1 MIGRAGNALPALLI
15 SFQYSTELRSGI
27 VPKRKVDD
35 LMRKT
40 RFNPDHF
47 HPNQIPMY
55 LVLVPLAIFMAV
67 PIVFIINH
75 AFKPIEELFAFP
87 PRFLV
92 ENPVMDNFTRLARQ
106 ASAGGIS
113 ISRYI
118 FNSLIVTVA
127 VVFLSMVMSSMAA
140 FALSKLRFR
149 AKAMLMEIN
158 NLAMMF
164 VPIAVIIPRYLLVD
178 NLGMI
183 NTYFAHILPLLAMP
197 VGMFLVKQFT
207 DQVPDSLIEAAVVDG
222 AGYFKVYYRIILPMI
237 KPALATV
244 AILAFQ
250 SVWNNTETSTMY
262 TNKESMRTL
271 TFYMNT
277 LASNTNSVAGQG
289 MAAASSLIMFLPNLI
304 LFILCQSKVMN
315 TMAHSGIK

>member
-1 MIGRAGNALPALLI
+1 
-15 SFQYSTELRSGI
+15 
-27 VPKRKVDD
+27 
-35 LMRKT
+35 MRKT
-40 RFNPDHF
+40 HFNPDRF
-47 HPNQIPMY
+47 HMNQIPMY
-55 LVLVPLAIFMAV
+55 LVLVPLAVFMAI

-87 PRFLV
+87 PTFFV
-92 ENPVMDNFTRLARQ
+92 ENPVMDNFTRLVRQ

-118 FNSLIVTVA
+118 FNSLVVTLS
-127 VVFLSMVMSSMAA
+127 VVLLSIAMSSMAA

-149 AKAMLMEIN
+149 AKNTLMEIN

-178 NLGMI
+178 GLGLI
-183 NTYFAHILPLLAMP
+183 NTYFAHVLPLVAMP

-207 DQVPDSLIEAAVVDG
+207 DQVPDSLIEAAIVDG
-222 AGYFKVYYRIILPMI
+222 AGYFRVYYRIILPMI
-237 KPALATV
+237 KPAIATV

-277 LASNTNSVAGQG
+277 LASNTNAVAGQG
-289 MAAASSLIMFLPNLI
+289 VAAAASLIMFLPNLI

>member
-1 MIGRAGNALPALLI
+1 
-15 SFQYSTELRSGI
+15 
-27 VPKRKVDD
+27 
-35 LMRKT
+35 MRKT
-40 RFNPDHF
+40 KFNPPGF
-47 HPNQIPMY
+47 HLNQIPMY
-55 LVLVPLAIFMAV
+55 LVLVPLALFMSL
-67 PIVFIINH
+67 PILFIINH

-87 PRFLV
+87 PRFFV
-92 ENPVMDNFTRLARQ
+92 DNPCVDNFVQLSRQ

-118 FNSLIVTVA
+118 FNSALATA
-127 VVFLSMVMSSMAA
+127 SVVLLSMLFSSMAA
-140 FALSKLRFR
+140 FALSKLRFTG
-149 AKAMLMEIN
+149 KYTLMEIN

-164 VPIAVIIPRYLLVD
+164 VPVAVIIPRYLLVD
-178 NLGMI
+178 KLGMI

-222 AGYFKVYYRIILPMI
+222 AGYFTIYRKIILPMI
-237 KPALATV
+237 KPAVATV

-250 SVWNNTETSTMY
+250 QVWNNTETSTMF

-277 LASNTNSVAGQG
+277 LATNTNTVVGQ
-289 MAAASSLIMFLPNLI
+289 A
-304 LFILCQSKVMN
+304 
-315 TMAHSGIK
+315 

>member
-1 MIGRAGNALPALLI
+1 
-15 SFQYSTELRSGI
+15 
-27 VPKRKVDD
+27 
-35 LMRKT
+35 MRKT
-40 RFNPDHF
+40 RFNPDRF
-47 HPNQIPMY
+47 HLNQIPMY
-55 LVLVPLAIFMAV
+55 LVLVPLALFMAL

-75 AFKPIEELFAFP
+75 AFKPIDELFAFP
-87 PRFLV
+87 PRFFV
-92 ENPVMDNFTRLARQ
+92 ENPVVDNFVKLARQ

-118 FNSLIVTVA
+118 FNSVIVTFS
-127 VVFLSMVMSSMAA
+127 VVFLSMIFSSMAA

-149 AKAMLMEIN
+149 AKSVLMEIN

-164 VPIAVIIPRYLLVD
+164 VPVAVIIPRYLLVD
-178 NLGMI
+178 KMGII
-183 NTYFAHILPLLAMP
+183 NTYLAHILPLLALP

-222 AGYFKVYYRIILPMI
+222 ANYFTVYRKIILPMI
-237 KPALATV
+237 KPAIATV

-271 TFYMNT
+271 TFYMST
-277 LASNTNSVAGQG
+277 LASNTNAVAGQG
-289 MAAASSLIMFLPNLI
+289 IAAAASLIMFLPNLL

>member
-1 MIGRAGNALPALLI
+1 
-15 SFQYSTELRSGI
+15 
-27 VPKRKVDD
+27 
-35 LMRKT
+35 MRKT
-40 RFNPDHF
+40 RFNPDHL

-149 AKAMLMEIN
+149 AKTTLMEIN

-178 NLGMI
+178 NLGLI

-207 DQVPDSLIEAAVVDG
+207 DQVPDSLIEAAIVDG
-222 AGYFKVYYRIILPMI
+222 AGYFKVYHKIILQEI
-237 KPALATV
+237 CK
-244 AILAFQ
+244 ILF
-250 SVWNNTETSTMY
+250 
-262 TNKESMRTL
+262 TL
-271 TFYMNT
+271 T
-277 LASNTNSVAGQG
+277 L
-289 MAAASSLIMFLPNLI
+289 
-304 LFILCQSKVMN
+304 
-315 TMAHSGIK
+315 

>member
-1 MIGRAGNALPALLI
+1 
-15 SFQYSTELRSGI
+15 
-27 VPKRKVDD
+27 
-35 LMRKT
+35 MRKT
-40 RFNPDHF
+40 RFNPDKFHF
-47 HPNQIPMY
+47 NQIHMY
-55 LVLVPLAIFMAV
+55 LVLVPLALFMAL

-75 AFKPIEELFAFP
+75 AFKPIDELFAFP
-87 PRFLV
+87 PKFFV
-92 ENPVMDNFTRLARQ
+92 ENPVFDNFVKLSRQ

-118 FNSLIVTVA
+118 FNSVIVTGS
-127 VVFLSMVMSSMAA
+127 VVLLSMLFSSMAA
-140 FALSKLRFR
+140 FSLSKLRFR
-149 AKAMLMEIN
+149 AKKVLMEIN

-164 VPIAVIIPRYLLVD
+164 VPVAVIIPRYLLVEKM
-178 NLGMI
+178 GII
-183 NTYFAHILPLLAMP
+183 NTYFAHVLPLLALP

-207 DQVPDSLIEAAVVDG
+207 DQVPDSLIEAAIVDG
-222 AGYFKVYYRIILPMI
+222 ANYFTVYRKIILPMI
-237 KPALATV
+237 KPAIATV

-250 SVWNNTETSTMY
+250 SVWNNTETSAMY

-277 LASNTNSVAGQG
+277 LASNTNAVAGQG
-289 MAAASSLIMFLPNLI
+289 IAAAASLIMFLPNLI

>member
-1 MIGRAGNALPALLI
+1 MTV
-15 SFQYSTELRSGI
+15 SFSPNMKG
-27 VPKRKVDD
+27 DD

-55 LVLVPLAIFMAV
+55 LVLVPLAIFMAI

-92 ENPVMDNFTRLARQ
+92 ENPVMDNFIRLARQ

-127 VVFLSMVMSSMAA
+127 VVFLSMAMSSMAA

-149 AKAMLMEIN
+149 MKSTLMEIN

-178 NLGMI
+178 SLGMI
-183 NTYFAHILPLLAMP
+183 NTYFAHILPLVAMP

-207 DQVPDSLIEAAVVDG
+207 DQVPDSLIEAAIVDG
-222 AGYFKVYYRIILPMI
+222 AGYFKVYRKIILPMI
-237 KPALATV
+237 RPALATV

-271 TFYMNT
+271 TFYMGT
-277 LASNTNSVAGQG
+277 LSSNTNSVAGQG

>member
-1 MIGRAGNALPALLI
+1 
-15 SFQYSTELRSGI
+15 
-27 VPKRKVDD
+27 
-35 LMRKT
+35 MRRT
-40 RFNPDHF
+40 HFNPDRF

-55 LVLVPLAIFMAV
+55 LVLVPLAIFMAI

-75 AFKPIEELFAFP
+75 AFKPIDELFAFP

-92 ENPVMDNFTRLARQ
+92 ENPVTDNFTRLARQ

-118 FNSLIVTVA
+118 FNSLVATVS
-127 VVFLSMVMSSMAA
+127 VVLLSMAMSSMAA

-149 AKAMLMEIN
+149 GKSALMEIN

-164 VPIAVIIPRYLLVD
+164 VPVAVIIPRYLLVD
-178 NLGMI
+178 KLGMI
-183 NTYFAHILPLLAMP
+183 NTYFAHILPLVAMP

-207 DQVPDSLIEAAVVDG
+207 DQVPDSLIEAAIVDG

-237 KPALATV
+237 RPALATV

-250 SVWNNTETSTMY
+250 SVWSNTETSAMY
-262 TNKESMRTL
+262 TSKENMRTL

-277 LASNTNSVAGQG
+277 LASNTNAVAGQG
-289 MAAASSLIMFLPNLI
+289 VAAAASLIMFLPNLV

>member
-1 MIGRAGNALPALLI
+1 
-15 SFQYSTELRSGI
+15 
-27 VPKRKVDD
+27 
-35 LMRKT
+35 MRKT
-40 RFNPDHF
+40 RFNPDRF
-47 HPNQIPMY
+47 HANQIPMY
-55 LVLVPLAIFMAV
+55 LVLVPLALFMAL

-87 PRFLV
+87 PKFFV
-92 ENPVMDNFTRLARQ
+92 ENPVVDNFVKLARQ

-118 FNSLIVTVA
+118 FNSVIVTGS
-127 VVFLSMVMSSMAA
+127 VVLLSMLMSSMAA

-149 AKAMLMEIN
+149 AKNLLMEIN

-183 NTYFAHILPLLAMP
+183 NTYFAHILPLVALP

-207 DQVPDSLIEAAVVDG
+207 DQVPDSLIEAAIVDG

-237 KPALATV
+237 KPAIATV

-277 LASNTNSVAGQG
+277 LASNTNAVAGQG
-289 MAAASSLIMFLPNLI
+289 VAAAASLIMFLPNLI

>member
-1 MIGRAGNALPALLI
+1 
-15 SFQYSTELRSGI
+15 
-27 VPKRKVDD
+27 
-35 LMRKT
+35 MRRT
-40 RFNPDHF
+40 RFNPDRF
-47 HPNQIPMY
+47 HVNQIPMY
-55 LVLVPLAIFMAV
+55 LVLVPLALFMAL

-87 PRFLV
+87 PKFLV
-92 ENPVMDNFTRLARQ
+92 ENPVMDNFVKLGRQ

-118 FNSLIVTVA
+118 FNSVIVTGS
-127 VVFLSMVMSSMAA
+127 VVLASMLMSSMAA

-149 AKAMLMEIN
+149 AKNLLMEIN

-164 VPIAVIIPRYLLVD
+164 VPVAVIIPRYLLVD

-183 NTYFAHILPLLAMP
+183 NTYFAHILPLIAMP

-207 DQVPDSLIEAAVVDG
+207 DQVPDALIEAAIVDG
-222 AGYFKVYYRIILPMI
+222 AGYFKVFRKIILPMI
-237 KPALATV
+237 RPAIATV

-277 LASNTNSVAGQG
+277 LASNTNAVAGQG
-289 MAAASSLIMFLPNLI
+289 VAAAASLIMFLPNLI
-304 LFILCQSKVMN
+304 LFILCQSKVMS

>member
-1 MIGRAGNALPALLI
+1 
-15 SFQYSTELRSGI
+15 
-27 VPKRKVDD
+27 
-35 LMRKT
+35 MRRT
-40 RFNPDHF
+40 HFNPDRF

-55 LVLVPLAIFMAV
+55 LVLVPLAIFMAI

-75 AFKPIEELFAFP
+75 AFKPIDELFAFP

-92 ENPVMDNFTRLARQ
+92 ENPVTDNFTRLARQ

-113 ISRYI
+113 ISCYI
-118 FNSLIVTVA
+118 FNSLVATVS
-127 VVFLSMVMSSMAA
+127 VVLLSMAMSSMAA

-149 AKAMLMEIN
+149 GKSALMEIN

-164 VPIAVIIPRYLLVD
+164 VPVAVIIPRYLLVD
-178 NLGMI
+178 KLGMI
-183 NTYFAHILPLLAMP
+183 NTYFAHILPLVAMP

-207 DQVPDSLIEAAVVDG
+207 DQVPDSLIEAAIVDG

-237 KPALATV
+237 RPALATV

-250 SVWNNTETSTMY
+250 SVWSNTETSAMY
-262 TNKESMRTL
+262 TSKESMRTL

-277 LASNTNSVAGQG
+277 LASNTNAVAGQG
-289 MAAASSLIMFLPNLI
+289 VAAAASLIMFLPNLV

>member
-1 MIGRAGNALPALLI
+1 
-15 SFQYSTELRSGI
+15 
-27 VPKRKVDD
+27 
-35 LMRKT
+35 MRKT
-40 RFNPDHF
+40 SFNPDHF
-47 HPNQIPMY
+47 HMNQVPMY
-55 LVLVPLAIFMAV
+55 LLLVPLAVFMAI

-87 PRFLV
+87 PTFFV
-92 ENPVMDNFTRLARQ
+92 ENPVADNFTRLIRQ
-106 ASAGGIS
+106 ANAGGIS

-118 FNSLIVTVA
+118 FNSLVVTA
-127 VVFLSMVMSSMAA
+127 SVVLLSIAMSSMAA

-149 AKAMLMEIN
+149 AKNTLMEIN

-178 NLGMI
+178 GLGLI
-183 NTYFAHILPLLAMP
+183 NTYFAHVLPLVAMP

-207 DQVPDSLIEAAVVDG
+207 DQVPDSLIEAAIVDG
-222 AGYFKVYYRIILPMI
+222 AGYFTVYRKIILPMI
-237 KPALATV
+237 KPAIATV

-262 TNKESMRTL
+262 TNRESMRTL

-277 LASNTNSVAGQG
+277 LASNTNAVAGQG
-289 MAAASSLIMFLPNLI
+289 VAAAASMIMFLPNLI

>member
-1 MIGRAGNALPALLI
+1 
-15 SFQYSTELRSGI
+15 
-27 VPKRKVDD
+27 
-35 LMRKT
+35 MRKT
-40 RFNPDHF
+40 SFNPDHF
-47 HPNQIPMY
+47 HMNQIPMY
-55 LVLVPLAIFMAV
+55 LLLVPLAVFMAI

-87 PRFLV
+87 PTFLV
-92 ENPVMDNFTRLARQ
+92 ENPVTDNFTRLIRQ
-106 ASAGGIS
+106 ANAGGIS

-118 FNSLIVTVA
+118 FNSLVVTASVVLLSIV
-127 VVFLSMVMSSMAA
+127 LSSMAA

-149 AKAMLMEIN
+149 AKNTLMEIN

-178 NLGMI
+178 SLGLI
-183 NTYFAHILPLLAMP
+183 NTYFAHVLPLVAMP

-207 DQVPDSLIEAAVVDG
+207 DQVPDSLIEAAIVDG
-222 AGYFKVYYRIILPMI
+222 AGYFTVYRKIILPMI
-237 KPALATV
+237 KPAIATV

-262 TNKESMRTL
+262 TNQESMRTL

-277 LASNTNSVAGQG
+277 LASNTNAVAGQG
-289 MAAASSLIMFLPNLI
+289 VAAAASMIMFLPNLF

>member
-1 MIGRAGNALPALLI
+1 
-15 SFQYSTELRSGI
+15 
-27 VPKRKVDD
+27 
-35 LMRKT
+35 MRKT

-55 LVLVPLAIFMAV
+55 LVLVPLAIFMAI

-127 VVFLSMVMSSMAA
+127 VVFLSMVLSSMAA

-149 AKAMLMEIN
+149 AKSTLMEIN
-158 NLAMMF
+158 NLA
-164 VPIAVIIPRYLLVD
+164 
-178 NLGMI
+178 MI

-207 DQVPDSLIEAAVVDG
+207 DQVPDSLIEAAIVDG
-222 AGYFKVYYRIILPMI
+222 AGYFTVYRKIILPMI

-271 TFYMNT
+271 TFYMGT

>member
-1 MIGRAGNALPALLI
+1 
-15 SFQYSTELRSGI
+15 
-27 VPKRKVDD
+27 
-35 LMRKT
+35 MRKT
-40 RFNPDHF
+40 HFNPDRF
-47 HPNQIPMY
+47 HMNQIPMY
-55 LVLVPLAIFMAV
+55 MVLVPLAVFMAI

-87 PRFLV
+87 PTFFV
-92 ENPVMDNFTRLARQ
+92 ENPVMDNFTRLVRQ

-118 FNSLIVTVA
+118 FNSLVVTLS
-127 VVFLSMVMSSMAA
+127 VVLLSIVMSSMAA

-149 AKAMLMEIN
+149 AKNTLMEIN

-178 NLGMI
+178 GLGLI
-183 NTYFAHILPLLAMP
+183 NTYFAHVLPLVAMP

-207 DQVPDSLIEAAVVDG
+207 DQVPDSLIEAAIVDG

-237 KPALATV
+237 KPAIATV

-262 TNKESMRTL
+262 TNRESMRTL

-277 LASNTNSVAGQG
+277 LASNTNAVAGQG
-289 MAAASSLIMFLPNLI
+289 VAAAASLIMFLPNLI

>member
-1 MIGRAGNALPALLI
+1 
-15 SFQYSTELRSGI
+15 
-27 VPKRKVDD
+27 
-35 LMRKT
+35 MRKT
-40 RFNPDHF
+40 QFNPDKF
-47 HPNQIPMY
+47 QANQIPMY
-55 LVLVPLAIFMAV
+55 LVLVPLAVFMAI

-92 ENPVMDNFTRLARQ
+92 ENPVVDNFTRLARQ
-106 ASAGGIS
+106 ASAGGIA

-118 FNSLIVTVA
+118 FNSLVVTLS
-127 VVFLSMVMSSMAA
+127 VVLLSIVMSSMAA

-149 AKAMLMEIN
+149 AKNTLMEIN

-178 NLGMI
+178 SMGII
-183 NTYFAHILPLLAMP
+183 NTYWAHILPLLAMP

-207 DQVPDSLIEAAVVDG
+207 DQVPDSLIEAAIVDG

-237 KPALATV
+237 KPAIATV

-262 TNKESMRTL
+262 TNRESMRTL

-277 LASNTNSVAGQG
+277 LASNTNAVAGQG
-289 MAAASSLIMFLPNLI
+289 IAAAASMIMFLPNLF

>member
-1 MIGRAGNALPALLI
+1 
-15 SFQYSTELRSGI
+15 
-27 VPKRKVDD
+27 
-35 LMRKT
+35 MRKT

-67 PIVFIINH
+67 PIVFIVNH

-106 ASAGGIS
+106 ASAGGIP
-113 ISRYI
+113 ISRYT
-118 FNSLIVTVA
+118 FNSLVVTIA
-127 VVFLSMVMSSMAA
+127 VVFLSMLMSSMAA
-140 FALSKLRFR
+140 FALSKLRLR
-149 AKAMLMEIN
+149 AKKTLMEIN

-178 NLGMI
+178 KLGMI

-222 AGYFKVYYRIILPMI
+222 AGYFKVYRKIILPMI

-271 TFYMNT
+271 TFYMGT
-277 LASNTNSVAGQG
+277 LSSNTNSVAGQG

>member
-1 MIGRAGNALPALLI
+1 
-15 SFQYSTELRSGI
+15 
-27 VPKRKVDD
+27 
-35 LMRKT
+35 MRKT
-40 RFNPDHF
+40 RFNPDPF

-55 LVLVPLAIFMAV
+55 LVLVPLAVFMAV

-92 ENPVMDNFTRLARQ
+92 ENPVLDNFTRLARQ

-118 FNSLIVTVA
+118 FNSLIVTA
-127 VVFLSMVMSSMAA
+127 SVVFLSMAMSSMAA

-149 AKAMLMEIN
+149 AKATLMEIN

-178 NLGMI
+178 KLGMI
-183 NTYFAHILPLLAMP
+183 NTYFAHILPLLALP

-207 DQVPDSLIEAAVVDG
+207 DQVPDSLIEAAIVDG
-222 AGYFKVYYRIILPMI
+222 AGYFKVYHRIILPMI

-250 SVWNNTETSTMY
+250 SVWNNTETSAMY

-271 TFYMNT
+271 TFYMST
-277 LASNTNSVAGQG
+277 LSSNTNSVAGQG

>member
-1 MIGRAGNALPALLI
+1 
-15 SFQYSTELRSGI
+15 
-27 VPKRKVDD
+27 
-35 LMRKT
+35 MRKT
-40 RFNPDHF
+40 RFNPDRF
-47 HPNQIPMY
+47 HLNQIPMY
-55 LVLVPLAIFMAV
+55 VVLVPLAVFMAI

-87 PRFLV
+87 PRFFV
-92 ENPVMDNFTRLARQ
+92 ENPVLDNFTRLARQ
-106 ASAGGIS
+106 VSAGGIS

-118 FNSLIVTVA
+118 FNSLIVTTA
-127 VVFLSMVMSSMAA
+127 VVLLSMALSSMAA
-140 FALSKLRFR
+140 FALSKLRLR
-149 AKAMLMEIN
+149 SKGVLMEIN

-164 VPIAVIIPRYLLVD
+164 VPVAVIIPRYLLVD
-178 NLGMI
+178 SLGMI
-183 NTYFAHILPLLAMP
+183 NTYFAHILPLVAMP

-222 AGYFKVYYRIILPMI
+222 AGYFKVYFKIILPMI

-250 SVWNNTETSTMY
+250 SVWGNTETSSMY
-262 TNKESMRTL
+262 TDRESMRTL

-289 MAAASSLIMFLPNLI
+289 VAAASSLIMFLPNLI

>member
-1 MIGRAGNALPALLI
+1 
-15 SFQYSTELRSGI
+15 
-27 VPKRKVDD
+27 
-35 LMRKT
+35 MRKT

-47 HPNQIPMY
+47 HPNQIPIY
-55 LVLVPLAIFMAV
+55 LFLVPLAIFMAV
-67 PIVFIINH
+67 PIVFIVSH

-87 PRFLV
+87 PKFLV

-113 ISRYI
+113 IIRYI
-118 FNSLIVTVA
+118 FNSLIVTVS
-127 VVFLSMVMSSMAA
+127 VVILSMAMSSMAA

-149 AKAMLMEIN
+149 AKSTLMEIN

-164 VPIAVIIPRYLLVD
+164 VPVAVIIPRYLLID
-178 NLGMI
+178 NLGMV
-183 NTYFAHILPLLAMP
+183 NTYFAHILPLVAMP

-207 DQVPDSLIEAAVVDG
+207 DQVPDSLIEAAIVDG
-222 AGYFKVYYRIILPMI
+222 AGYLKVYLKIILPMI

-250 SVWNNTETSTMY
+250 SVWGNTETSSMFT
-262 TNKESMRTL
+262 TKESMRTL
-271 TFYMNT
+271 PFYMGT
-277 LASNTNSVAGQG
+277 LSSNTASVAGQG
-289 MAAASSLIMFLPNLI
+289 VAAAASLIMFVPNLL
-304 LFILCQSKVMN
+304 LFILCQSRVMN

>member
-1 MIGRAGNALPALLI
+1 
-15 SFQYSTELRSGI
+15 
-27 VPKRKVDD
+27 
-35 LMRKT
+35 MRKT
-40 RFNPDHF
+40 HFNPDRF
-47 HPNQIPMY
+47 HLNQIPMY
-55 LVLVPLAIFMAV
+55 LVLVPLALFMAL
-67 PIVFIINH
+67 PIVFIVNH

-87 PRFLV
+87 PRFFV
-92 ENPVMDNFTRLARQ
+92 ENPVVDNFTKLARQ

-118 FNSLIVTVA
+118 FNSLVVTVS
-127 VVFLSMVMSSMAA
+127 VVLLTIFTSSMAA

-149 AKAMLMEIN
+149 AKSTLMEIN

-164 VPIAVIIPRYLLVD
+164 VPVAVIIPRYLLVD
-178 NLGMI
+178 KLGLI

-222 AGYFKVYYRIILPMI
+222 AGYFLVYRKIILPMI
-237 KPALATV
+237 RPAIATV

-250 SVWNNTETSTMY
+250 SVWGNTETSTMY
-262 TNKESMRTL
+262 TNVESMRTL

-277 LASNTNSVAGQG
+277 LASNTNAVAGQG
-289 MAAASSLIMFLPNLI
+289 VAAAASLIMFVPNLL

>member
-1 MIGRAGNALPALLI
+1 
-15 SFQYSTELRSGI
+15 
-27 VPKRKVDD
+27 
-35 LMRKT
+35 MRKT

-47 HPNQIPMY
+47 HPNQIPIY
-55 LVLVPLAIFMAV
+55 LFLVPLAIFMAI
-67 PIVFIINH
+67 PIVFIVSH

-87 PRFLV
+87 PKFFV

-113 ISRYI
+113 ITRYI
-118 FNSLIVTVA
+118 FNSLIVTVS
-127 VVFLSMVMSSMAA
+127 VVILSMAMSSMAA

-149 AKAMLMEIN
+149 AKSTLMEIN

-164 VPIAVIIPRYLLVD
+164 VPVAVIIPRYLLID
-178 NLGMI
+178 NLGMV
-183 NTYFAHILPLLAMP
+183 NTYFAHILPLVAMP

-207 DQVPDSLIEAAVVDG
+207 DQVPDSLIEAAIVDG
-222 AGYFKVYYRIILPMI
+222 AGYLKVYRKIILPMI

-250 SVWNNTETSTMY
+250 SVWGNTETSSMFT
-262 TNKESMRTL
+262 TKESMRTL
-271 TFYMNT
+271 PFYMGT
-277 LASNTNSVAGQG
+277 LSSNTASVAGQG
-289 MAAASSLIMFLPNLI
+289 VAAAASLIMFVPNLL
-304 LFILCQSKVMN
+304 LFILCQSRVMN

>member
-1 MIGRAGNALPALLI
+1 
-15 SFQYSTELRSGI
+15 
-27 VPKRKVDD
+27 
-35 LMRKT
+35 MRKT
-40 RFNPDHF
+40 RFNPDRF
-47 HPNQIPMY
+47 HLNQIPMY
-55 LVLVPLAIFMAV
+55 LVLVPLALFMAL

-75 AFKPIEELFAFP
+75 AFKPIDELFAFP
-87 PRFLV
+87 PRFFV
-92 ENPVMDNFTRLARQ
+92 ENPVFDNFVKLARQ

-118 FNSLIVTVA
+118 FNSVIVTGS
-127 VVFLSMVMSSMAA
+127 VVLLSMLFSSMAA

-149 AKAMLMEIN
+149 AKNILMEIN

-164 VPIAVIIPRYLLVD
+164 VPVAVIIPRYLLVEKM
-178 NLGMI
+178 GII
-183 NTYFAHILPLLAMP
+183 NTYFAHILPLLALP

-207 DQVPDSLIEAAVVDG
+207 DQVPDSLIEAAIVDG
-222 AGYFKVYYRIILPMI
+222 ANYFTVYRRIILPMI
-237 KPALATV
+237 KPAIATV

-277 LASNTNSVAGQG
+277 LASNTNAVAGQG
-289 MAAASSLIMFLPNLI
+289 IAAAASLIMFLPNLI